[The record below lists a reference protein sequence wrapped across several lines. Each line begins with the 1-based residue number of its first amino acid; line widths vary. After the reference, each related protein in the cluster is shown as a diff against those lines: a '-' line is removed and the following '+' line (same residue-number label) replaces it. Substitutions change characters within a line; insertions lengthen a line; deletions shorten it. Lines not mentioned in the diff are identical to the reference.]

1 MSYHLVALVARPSN
15 GGFADAV
22 ARMGGITCVLPQ
34 ELVVVPLTP
43 TVKKT
48 ASTGDDQ
55 AVLGFHELTEGIV
68 RVGESLSLICRTAY
82 VHAENDA
89 GPGFQAAVG
98 WEEGSLCWG
107 PVFTQDRRGEAEDY
121 YELAKLGEGAV
132 NRALRFLGV
141 DRGNSLDE
149 FAAVGLGRNRWT
161 WDWPGVEED
170 W

>member
-1 MSYHLVALVARPSN
+1 MSYHLVALMARPSN

-107 PVFTQDRRGEAEDY
+107 PCSPRTAEVRPRTTTRWPSWAKAQSTARCGSWGWTEAIVWTSLLPWASAVTGGRGTGQA
-121 YELAKLGEGAV
+121 
-132 NRALRFLGV
+132 
-141 DRGNSLDE
+141 
-149 FAAVGLGRNRWT
+149 
-161 WDWPGVEED
+161 
-170 W
+170 